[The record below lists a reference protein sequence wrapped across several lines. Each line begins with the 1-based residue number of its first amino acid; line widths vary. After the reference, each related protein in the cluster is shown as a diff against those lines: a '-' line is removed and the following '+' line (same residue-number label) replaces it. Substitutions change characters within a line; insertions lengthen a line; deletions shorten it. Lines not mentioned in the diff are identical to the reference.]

1 MNEFFVIDNFSLI
14 VLAVVLVVAI
24 ASCFL
29 SPFVRFHKPDDKGGE
44 NEDAGDAGLNN
55 CDAPKLTVV
64 ITPHDEAD
72 RLERNLP
79 LLLRQKYPAG
89 FQVIVVIDES
99 AHETEDLLKRLQA
112 QVNGNPGDG
121 SLYYSYI
128 PDSSRYLSRKKL
140 AITVGVK
147 AATSEWVLLTEAAAC
162 PSSDFWLATMAKS
175 CTDANRMVIG
185 YGNYSEQT
193 SSFKRFERLHSAYY
207 LMREDVRG
215 KGYRTL
221 SHNLMFRKS
230 DFMEND
236 GFLGNLNLIR
246 GEYDFMVNKY
256 STAAGTALVTDQAA
270 WMTDENPSRKT
281 WLADHI
287 FYMETRRWL
296 SGGRRHRIWFN
307 IDQTALHASL
317 LLAVAAVVYGGVFSN
332 LTVLCAGALA
342 LLVSI
347 IIRTVI
353 GHKSMRAFGERVPAL
368 LIYPY
373 EVSLVW
379 HNLDYAIRHR
389 HSDKLDFTTHKQ

>member
-14 VLAVVLVVAI
+14 ASAAVLVVAI

-44 NEDAGDAGLNN
+44 NEDFGDAGLNN
-55 CDAPKLTVV
+55 GNAPKLTVV

-89 FQVIVVIDES
+89 FQVIVVIDEC

-112 QVNGNPGDG
+112 QVNENPGDG

-317 LLAVAAVVYGGVFSN
+317 WLAVAAVVYGGVFSN

-347 IIRTVI
+347 VIKTVI